1 MFIWRNRWERRALAH
16 AWSRLHTGP
25 EKPLRR
31 RGGAGGLSGLL
42 QHRPGAGA
50 GQARPRP
57 LACQHWP
64 SAHRRIWVPQSENRA
79 VLGPRPDSRKWDSG
93 ERNEPPAHTAQRVS
107 GGVLDGGE
115 PQKLTLNTHALTH
128 TLTHTPTCSNT
139 CSHTHTPTCSRTHSH
154 AKHGH
159 FARTLTHSRTHSC
172 AKCTHSHTLTR

>member
-1 MFIWRNRWERRALAH
+1 MGEKGVGTRLVPAAH
-16 AWSRLHTGP
+16 WSREAP
-25 EKPLRR
+25 SQAWRS
-31 RGGAGGLSGLL
+31 GGLSGLL

-154 AKHGH
+154 
-159 FARTLTHSRTHSC
+159 SRTHSC

>member
-1 MFIWRNRWERRALAH
+1 MGEKGVGTRLVPAAH
-16 AWSRLHTGP
+16 WSREAP
-25 EKPLRR
+25 SQAWRS
-31 RGGAGGLSGLL
+31 GGLSGLL

-128 TLTHTPTCSNT
+128 TPTCSNT

-172 AKCTHSHTLTR
+172 AKCTHSHTHSHTLTR